1 MFVLVVSYHH
11 VHSSSRVLFFS
22 VSFVPFVF
30 LFSSRRR
37 FFGFRFSLLMFVLV
51 VSYNYSDFPLLFCT
65 FSSSPSHDI
74 RSGRPF
80 FMKFILRF
88 PSYSVHSHRLSSF
101 RSHLRGFRLLLSL
114 LVLPRFFF
122 SFFASSSLF
131 FFSLWIPPALLTV
144 LPHSFRLP
152 FILLRF
158 FVPLFSFRPSLFA
171 PLVLRTFF
179 SSSLPILPTFLP
191 DFLPTFF
198 PTLLPLFI
206 QLFPSFSCLLNTL
219 SPHSSSLFSFTDIR
233 SPSFLYFYHHLL
245 HFFIIIFPRT
255 T

>member
-122 SFFASSSLF
+122 LSLLLLLCSSSRYG
-131 FFSLWIPPALLTV
+131 
-144 LPHSFRLP
+144 FRQ
-152 FILLRF
+152 
-158 FVPLFSFRPSLFA
+158 PS
-171 PLVLRTFF
+171 
-179 SSSLPILPTFLP
+179 
-191 DFLPTFF
+191 
-198 PTLLPLFI
+198 
-206 QLFPSFSCLLNTL
+206 
-219 SPHSSSLFSFTDIR
+219 
-233 SPSFLYFYHHLL
+233 SPSFLIVSDCLSFSFAFSFLFSHSVLLSLLLSFFVLSFLPPFLFFLPSFLIFFL
-245 HFFIIIFPRT
+245 HFFLPYFLYLFNYSLLSLVS
-255 T
+255 